1 MPMHGLEGGSRA
13 AAEKIAA
20 EKAAEKAVAEK
31 VWPLGP
37 DRSPSESITCRS
49 NGRYQYCSNVFE
61 ESHKKSVS
69 TPTPVQLHVQVQV
82 LTLTVCDGA
91 HES

>member
-31 VWPLGP
+31 VAARTGP
-37 DRSPSESITCRS
+37 IAF
-49 NGRYQYCSNVFE
+49 G
-61 ESHKKSVS
+61 KLAK
-69 TPTPVQLHVQVQV
+69 
-82 LTLTVCDGA
+82 
-91 HES
+91 

>member
-1 MPMHGLEGGSRA
+1 MAAEKA

-31 VWPLGP
+31 VAARTRPIAFGILAKY
-37 DRSPSESITCRS
+37 ITCRS

-82 LTLTVCDGA
+82 LTLTVCDGSPL
-91 HES
+91 ES

>member
-1 MPMHGLEGGSRA
+1 MAAEKA

-31 VWPLGP
+31 VAARTRPIAFG
-37 DRSPSESITCRS
+37 SITCRS

-82 LTLTVCDGA
+82 LTLTVCDGSPL
-91 HES
+91 ES